1 MIRSVVIDSRE
12 PEWIQ
17 SLEWFGAEKTISCMD
32 AGDLLA
38 VCEDGAGLLIERKT
52 PTDFLGSLVSQRM
65 LIQSA
70 LKLAPYRAM
79 GFWPYVMIT
88 GDFYISNHGR
98 TAYYRGGQMV
108 ESQVNFD
115 AVWGELL
122 SIQELG
128 VFITFAKSNR
138 DYPDAVRRLSERNRG
153 ELKTVP
159 AAKRQGQSLGIE
171 AAILSSLPAIGETRA
186 KRICEKYTPIDFIMA
201 LSRDEK
207 PAGIGGK
214 TRKRILSALGIGLNE
229 ELGLDKKEGKS

>member
-1 MIRSVVIDSRE
+1 MISSVVIDSRE

-17 SLEWFGAEKTISCMD
+17 NLHWFGASKSISCMD

-70 LKLAPYRAM
+70 MKLAPYRAT

-88 GDFYISNHGR
+88 GDFYISNRGKTSYYAGGR
-98 TAYYRGGQMV
+98 LV

-115 AVWGELL
+115 SVWGELL

-128 VFITFAKSNR
+128 VFITFAKSSR
-138 DYPDAVRRLSERNRG
+138 DYEDAVLRLSNRSR
-153 ELKTVP
+153 KDTMSIPP
-159 AAKRQGQSLGIE
+159 ARRHGQSLSMGE
-171 AAILSSLPAIGETRA
+171 SILSSLPGIGESRA
-186 KRICEKYTPIDFIMA
+186 SKICKDYTPIDFIIA

-207 PAGIGGK
+207 PAGITGI
-214 TRKRILSALGIGLNE
+214 TRKKVLSALGIGLNE
-229 ELGLDKKEGKS
+229 EVSLYAKQ